1 MAPDRCE
8 MYPGVVLVTKKA
20 GSQDP
25 VFEEFSETTKVC
37 FAPLSSEEIAA
48 YIATGDCWGK
58 AGSYG
63 IQKAAGAF
71 VEYVNGD
78 YFNVMGFPV
87 HKFSKTVHRMI
98 SDGTLS
104 LE

>member
-1 MAPDRCE
+1 MTRSPD
-8 MYPGVVLVTKKA
+8 
-20 GSQDP
+20 SNDP
-25 VFEEFSETTKVC
+25 VFVEFSETTKVS

-71 VEYVNGD
+71 VEYVEGCA
-78 YFNVMGFPV
+78 PQ
-87 HKFSKTVHRMI
+87 
-98 SDGTLS
+98 
-104 LE
+104 

>member
-1 MAPDRCE
+1 MCA
-8 MYPGVVLVTKKA
+8 GVVLVTKKA
-20 GSQDP
+20 DSDEP
-25 VFEEFSETTKVC
+25 VFVEFSETTKVC

-71 VEYVNGD
+71 VEYIEGD
-78 YFNVMGFPV
+78 YFNVMGFPL
-87 HKFSKTVHRMI
+87 HKFSKTVHQMI
-98 SDGTLS
+98 SEGTLS
-104 LE
+104 LT

>member
-1 MAPDRCE
+1 M
-8 MYPGVVLVTKKA
+8 VLVTREA
-20 GSQDP
+20 GSGEP
-25 VFEEFSETTKVC
+25 VFEEFSETTTVC
-37 FAPLSSEEIAA
+37 FAPLSGEEIAA

-63 IQKAAGAF
+63 IQRAAGAF
-71 VEYVNGD
+71 VEYVHGD
-78 YFNVMGFPV
+78 FFNVMGFPA

-98 SDGTLS
+98 SDGALS